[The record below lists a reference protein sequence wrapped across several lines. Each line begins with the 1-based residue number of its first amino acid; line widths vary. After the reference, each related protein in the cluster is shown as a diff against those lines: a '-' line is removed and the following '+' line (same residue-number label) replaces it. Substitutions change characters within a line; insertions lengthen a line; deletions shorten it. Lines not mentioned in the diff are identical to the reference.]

1 MATTTTNAQRLK
13 EVEREHGLHAD
24 GNPALYVGTYRKYNE
39 GSLYG
44 AWLDLTS
51 FDDYDDFM
59 ATCRYLHEDE
69 SDPELMSQDFMYFP
83 ESYYHEGWMDEETFD
98 AIREFAELSE
108 DEQEAYSVYC
118 KYASAPTIEN
128 FRDNY
133 CGEYHSIKDYLEYN
147 DDEACMFLGL
157 SYDEFDRLRSYI
169 DFEAIA
175 IELDIDGWLEK
186 DGYVFRNAA

>member
-1 MATTTTNAQRLK
+1 MATIKTNALRLQ
-13 EVEREHGLHAD
+13 EVKREHGLHEE

-44 AWLDLTS
+44 AWLDLTT

-59 ATCRYLHEDE
+59 QTCRYLHADE
-69 SDPELMSQDFMYFP
+69 HDPELMYQDFQDFP
-83 ESYYHEGWMDEETFD
+83 ESYYHEGWLDEKTFD
-98 AIREFAELSE
+98 AIREYAELSE
-108 DEQEAYSVYC
+108 DEQDAYRAYC
-118 KYASAPTIEN
+118 KYADAPTIEN

-133 CGEYHSIKDYLEYN
+133 CGEYPSIKDYLEYN
-147 DDEACMFLGL
+147 DEEVCLFLNME
-157 SYDEFDRLRSYI
+157 YDEFDRLRSYI

-175 IELDIDGWLEK
+175 RELDIDGWLET